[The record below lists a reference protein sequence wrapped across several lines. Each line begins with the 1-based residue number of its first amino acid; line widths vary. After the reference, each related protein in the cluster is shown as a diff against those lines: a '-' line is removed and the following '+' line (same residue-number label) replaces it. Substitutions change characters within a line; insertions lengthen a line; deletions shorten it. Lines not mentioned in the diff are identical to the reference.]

1 MRKNKLLLLL
11 LLFISLFAL
20 AACSQ
25 GEQGLQGEKGPTGDK
40 GITGDTGAPGDTGP
54 AGQNSK
60 APEFMMDE
68 EGLKWRLEGET
79 EWKLLM
85 SLENLLNYSKRF
97 TVSFNTNGGDTVYSL
112 TSLPWNKDVLLPT
125 ATKEGYTF
133 IGWQSLEEN
142 AEVGD
147 VYENNIYP
155 TITKDVELEAVW
167 GSTVSF
173 PEETGLQTVILNKGE
188 STTLTALNAKD
199 NKAFLGWTADGKTLV
214 TAGTQ
219 ITPNG
224 NVEYTP
230 VYEYTLTYALNGGVG
245 ETSETVTS
253 STLGALPTPTKA
265 GFKFDG
271 WYEDE
276 ACTIKV
282 TAKPITATT
291 LYAKWADA
299 PLATVVINNSF
310 TGGSYVPDDPKYA
323 TPTYMNNALKCNF
336 VNMGVLSDQF
346 EAQNEVKVTLEVAS
360 LEKISKTAN
369 AEVSA
374 LTFYALNANGEVVA
388 TVTLDEV
395 VAGNNVVTL
404 TAEGI
409 VQVKV
414 LMTDYVVV
422 ESNTYYITISKLI
435 VRL

>member
-11 LLFISLFAL
+11 LLFISLITL

-25 GEQGLQGEKGPTGDK
+25 GEQGLPGEKGPEGDK
-40 GITGDTGAPGDTGP
+40 GITGDTGAPGDTGE

-68 EGLKWRLEGET
+68 EGLKWRLEGES
-79 EWKLLM
+79 EWKLLV
-85 SLENLLNYSKRF
+85 SLEELLNYSKRF

-142 AEVGD
+142 AQAGD
-147 VYENNIYP
+147 VYEDNIYP

-173 PEETGLQTVILNKGE
+173 PEETGIQSVILNKGE
-188 STTLTALNAKD
+188 STTLPSLNAKD
-199 NKAFLGWTADGKTLV
+199 NKAFLGWTADGKTLL
-214 TAGTQ
+214 TAGSQ
-219 ITPNG
+219 ATPDG

-230 VYEYTLTYALNGGVG
+230 VYEYTLTYVLNGGVG
-245 ETSETVTS
+245 TTSETVTS
-253 STLGALPTPTKA
+253 STIGSLPSPTRA

-276 ACTIKV
+276 ACTVEV
-282 TAKPITATT
+282 TTKPITATT
-291 LYAKWADA
+291 LYAKWKDS
-299 PLATVVINNSF
+299 PLATVVIANSF
-310 TGGSYVPDDPKYA
+310 TGGSYVPDDPEYPNPA
-323 TPTYMNNALKCNF
+323 YMNGSLKCNF
-336 VNMGVLSDQF
+336 VNMGVLSDKF
-346 EAQNEVKVTLEVAS
+346 EAQNEVEVTLEVAS

-369 AEVSA
+369 AEVAA
-374 LTFYALNANGEVVA
+374 LTFYALNANGEIIA

-404 TAEGI
+404 TGEGI

-422 ESNTYYITISKLI
+422 ESSTYYVTISKLF